1 MCDVSHESCCRSVRT
16 VLARDTSAA
25 RPPPPLVL
33 KPPRAE
39 ITGGLEKSLEG
50 ARTASAPVLV
60 HTLRVEG
67 RHLRRRTS
75 VPVQHQGSSLPLR
88 VALENGH
95 QPVECR
101 GAWVCTYTVAAWV
114 HAVAAWVH
122 AVAAWVHAVAAWVHA
137 VAAWVHAVAAW
148 AHTAT
153 ARWACVLLTVAQVSA
168 RVDGVSHE
176 VLELLV
182 LREAALL

>member
-1 MCDVSHESCCRSVRT
+1 MNKWDLPGVCDVIHESCCRSVRT

-88 VALENGH
+88 VALEKGH

-101 GAWVCTYTVAAWV
+101 GAWVCTYT
-114 HAVAAWVH
+114 
-122 AVAAWVHAVAAWVHA
+122 VAAWVHAVAAWVHA

-153 ARWACVLLTVAQVSA
+153 ARWACVLLTVAQVPA